1 MKFHLF
7 IYATLGR
14 RHELE
19 AGMAGKRPELYQRM
33 LSEVAEYAQFAD
45 EVGYAG
51 FGHPEHHLQ
60 IEGFE
65 ASNEPGLLSMWIGQ
79 HSKKLRVNMVGWV
92 APTHNPVRTAEYIA
106 TLDHMLKGRLAVGM
120 VRGYQARWVHNFR
133 IRPDLNAVGDW
144 NRNSEDDNM
153 NREYFREFVEV
164 VLTALKEETFSYQ
177 GKYWTIPP
185 EDFVNPHPQGVYTQ
199 YGTGVDADMRIREIG
214 IAPKPYQNP
223 HPPIY
228 GGFTHSMRTALFW
241 ARYRGKPIVLASDLD
256 FCQRLWSG
264 YHEEAL
270 KHGHDIQPGDEAAWG
285 GAMICHKKHHDG
297 AGMADR
303 PHVDVGH
310 LVYPR
315 LARDILSYWLATRIR
330 FPVVLKK
337 RARNS
342 LSKSAFSSSS
352 KGFTSV
358 NRCSARLTCSPTKS
372 CLALP
377 IRVRMFSQAALFHA
391 ARLQRTALSA
401 CPGRE

>member
-164 VLTALKEETFSYQ
+164 VLAALKEDTFSYQ

-185 EDFVNPHPQGVYTQ
+185 EDFVNPHQQGVYTQ

-214 IAPKPYQNP
+214 IAPKPYQDP

-241 ARYRGKPIVLASDLD
+241 ARYGGKPIVLASDLD

-264 YHEEAL
+264 YHDEAL
-270 KHGHDIQPGDEAAWG
+270 KHGHDVQPGDEAAWG
-285 GAMICHKKHHDG
+285 GAMICHTNTSTAQEWLTDPMWMWDTWFTPFGQGHPELLVGDPDTISRRIEAASKKFPIKECFLLIPQGIHEREQVLSSLDLF
-297 AGMADR
+297 ANKVMPRFAD
-303 PHVDVGH
+303 
-310 LVYPR
+310 
-315 LARDILSYWLATRIR
+315 
-330 FPVVLKK
+330 
-337 RARNS
+337 
-342 LSKSAFSSSS
+342 
-352 KGFTSV
+352 
-358 NRCSARLTCSPTKS
+358 
-372 CLALP
+372 
-377 IRVRMFSQAALFHA
+377 
-391 ARLQRTALSA
+391 
-401 CPGRE
+401 